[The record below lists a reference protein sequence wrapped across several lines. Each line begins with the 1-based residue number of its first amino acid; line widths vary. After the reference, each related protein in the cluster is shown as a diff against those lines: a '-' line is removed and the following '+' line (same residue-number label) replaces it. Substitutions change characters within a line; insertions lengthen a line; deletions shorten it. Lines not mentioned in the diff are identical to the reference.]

1 MVNDLLCKKANVL
14 LDKHKQRVRE
24 NELEAQQKM
33 MMMDLKEQLEKLDKK
48 ELSCSK
54 SSDGT
59 GTNRDIFTYD

>member
-1 MVNDLLCKKANVL
+1 
-14 LDKHKQRVRE
+14 
-24 NELEAQQKM
+24 LEAQQKM